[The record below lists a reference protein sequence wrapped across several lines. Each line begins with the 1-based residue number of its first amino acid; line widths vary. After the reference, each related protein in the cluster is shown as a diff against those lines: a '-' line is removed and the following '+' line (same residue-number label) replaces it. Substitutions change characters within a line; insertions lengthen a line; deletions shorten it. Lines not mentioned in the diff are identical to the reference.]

1 MSRTVHRMDTKNNED
16 MDQRIINI
24 IKNDIREEVT
34 HDHIDRTHYLRK
46 QKLDNNVP
54 WPITVKF
61 ARTVD

>member
-1 MSRTVHRMDTKNNED
+1 